1 MQTSDITD
9 GSENT
14 VLQQM
19 KCGIMLDHSSL
30 LTLLLLSGASQ
41 QCSDSIS
48 FFITTPPYLEGLTG
62 SCVLIPCNFSIKEP
76 GLDHNSPID
85 AIWLVN
91 RGTSEETFVFNSK
104 DQDNIYPMELIGNMS
119 ESNCSTLFSNLKPKY
134 SNTYVFRIE
143 NGNYKSYACER
154 LQINVTDSLIP
165 EMIDPGEQK
174 ENNTIT
180 ITCTA
185 LTPCPQSPP
194 TLTWNLP
201 QQPKITRHQNKDGT
215 FTSKIQHAITL
226 SDHHDGLTI
235 QCKAS
240 YPVNIGNGVKLSDRN
255 LTLRVIYA
263 PKNTMVRVSPS
274 TAVSAGTSVNLSCSS
289 RANPPVSLF
298 TWFWISSEGA
308 VNVSVGDLFTVN
320 VTETQEYFCEAR
332 NQLGP
337 GTSQRITLTIPEQIH
352 WWIILGGIAAI
363 TAFIFI
369 GVYLWRL
376 NSARKRSPLIQSER
390 AEDSPAAETHEIQYG
405 EIDFTKQKVDQTKSE
420 SGQEQEQHTVYAQ
433 VNVRK

>member
-1 MQTSDITD
+1 MRVL
-9 GSENT
+9 T
-14 VLQQM
+14 VF
-19 KCGIMLDHSSL
+19 L
-30 LTLLLLSGASQ
+30 LNVFYLSAASAQRPLLVGVPSKMEAL
-41 QCSDSIS
+41 SDSC
-48 FFITTPPYLEGLTG
+48 LQ
-62 SCVLIPCNFSIKEP
+62 IPCNYTSTDNLVLTP
-76 GLDHNSPID
+76 PLNGV
-85 AIWLVN
+85 WLINDVRFEQHPEN
-91 RGTSEETFVFNSK
+91 VIYNGSLRK
-104 DQDNIYPMELIGNMS
+104 YPMEFNGNLIEGNCNTLL
-119 ESNCSTLFSNLKPKY
+119 SNMKKIY
-134 SNTYVFRIE
+134 SNTYYFRIE
-143 NGNYKSYACER
+143 SQTGRATDR
-154 LQINVTDSLIP
+154 FRPLQVTVN

>member
-1 MQTSDITD
+1 MR
-9 GSENT
+9 
-14 VLQQM
+14 VLNVF
-19 KCGIMLDHSSL
+19 L
-30 LTLLLLSGASQ
+30 LNVFYLSAASAQRPLLVGLPSKMEAL
-41 QCSDSIS
+41 SDSC
-48 FFITTPPYLEGLTG
+48 LQ
-62 SCVLIPCNFSIKEP
+62 IPCNYTFTDN
-76 GLDHNSPID
+76 LVLNSPLNGVWMIND
-85 AIWLVN
+85 VRFEQHPEN
-91 RGTSEETFVFNSK
+91 V
-104 DQDNIYPMELIGNMS
+104 IYNGSLRKFPMEFNGNLS
-119 ESNCSTLFSNLKPKY
+119 EGNCSTLFSNMKKIY
-134 SNTYVFRIE
+134 SNTYYFRIE
-143 NGNYKSYACER
+143 SETGRATDR
-154 LQINVTDSLIP
+154 FRPLQVTVND
-165 EMIDPGEQK
+165 MIDPGEQK

-201 QQPKITRHQNKDGT
+201 RQPEITRHQNKDGT

-255 LTLRVIYA
+255 LTLRVLFA

-274 TAVSAGTSVNLSCSS
+274 TVVSAGTFVNLSCSS

-320 VTETQEYFCEAR
+320 VTERQEYFCEAR

-369 GVYLWRL
+369 GVYLWCL
-376 NSARKRSPLIQSER
+376 NSAQKRSPLIQSER

-405 EIDFTKQKVDQTKSE
+405 EIDFSKQKVDQTTSE